1 MSCYEGGRFAD
12 TIPYAQSYR
21 EYLPELAKLLPG
33 IKTPVRIVAG
43 AEDQVVPPGSN
54 ATFLNERL
62 PNAKVDLISGA
73 GHFCW
78 EEKPAEYAALLTSWW
93 DRANA
98 ASKS

>member
-1 MSCYEGGRFAD
+1 
-12 TIPYAQSYR
+12 
-21 EYLPELAKLLPG
+21 
-33 IKTPVRIVAG
+33 
-43 AEDQVVPPGSN
+43 VVPGSN
-54 ATFLNERL
+54 AEFLHERL
-62 PNAKVDLISGA
+62 PNAQVDLIAGA

>member
-1 MSCYEGGRFAD
+1 MAFAVG
-12 TIPYAQSYR
+12 
-21 EYLPELAKLLPG
+21 YLPELAKLLAG
-33 IKTPVRIVAG
+33 IQKPVRIVAG
-43 AEDQVVPPGSN
+43 ADDQVVPGSN
-54 ATFLNERL
+54 AEFLHERL
-62 PNAKVDLISGA
+62 PNAQVDLIAGA

>member
-1 MSCYEGGRFAD
+1 
-12 TIPYAQSYR
+12 
-21 EYLPELAKLLPG
+21 
-33 IKTPVRIVAG
+33 
-43 AEDQVVPPGSN
+43 VP
-54 ATFLNERL
+54 RL
-62 PNAKVDLISGA
+62 PNAQVDLIAGA